1 MYRSGVHTD
10 VPLQGASVCVHS
22 LLYVRWAAVAA
33 GPPYCWSEPWSD
45 EQTSPSLNTDITH
58 S

>member
-10 VPLQGASVCVHS
+10 VPLQGASAYVRS